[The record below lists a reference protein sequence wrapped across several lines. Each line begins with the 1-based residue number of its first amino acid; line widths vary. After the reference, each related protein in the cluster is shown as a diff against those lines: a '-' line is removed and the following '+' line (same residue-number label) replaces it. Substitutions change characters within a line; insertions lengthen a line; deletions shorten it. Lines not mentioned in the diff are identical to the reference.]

1 MIWWVVIVRVLD
13 DRIQL
18 MTQPDHAHLARTI
31 MERCVA
37 LAARPRRDEILLATG
52 EHDNGWDVEDAAP
65 SVDPTT
71 GAVVDFV
78 SASLRVRQTVWPR
91 SVARLAGDPWAA
103 ALVAH
108 HALIAYN
115 RFRPDAEWRAFF
127 TGMEAARDAI
137 LRAGGMPLGELVD
150 DYSFVRLGD
159 LISLA
164 FCTGHTDV
172 QRFGDWTIQLSG
184 TRVVV
189 APDPFGGAEMPIA
202 ITAREIGNHPLR
214 SEAELRRAL
223 NAATSTTLRGTVT
236 GVPADRG

>member
-1 MIWWVVIVRVLD
+1 VIVRMLD

-18 MTQPDHAHLARTI
+18 ITQPDHAHLARTI
-31 MERCVA
+31 METCVG
-37 LAARPRRDEILLATG
+37 LAGRPRRDAILLAIG

-65 SVDPTT
+65 TVDPTT

-78 SASLRVRQTVWPR
+78 NAPLRVRQTVWPR
-91 SVARLAGDPWAA
+91 ALARLADEPWAA
-103 ALVAH
+103 ALVAN
-108 HALIAYN
+108 HAVIAYS
-115 RFRPDAEWRAFF
+115 RFRPDAEWGPFF

-137 LRAGGMPLGELVD
+137 LRAGGLPLGELVD

-164 FCTGHTDV
+164 FCTGHTDA
-172 QRFGDWTIQLSG
+172 QRFDRWTIQLSG

-189 APDPFGGAEMPIA
+189 APDPFGGAEIPIA
-202 ITAREIGNHPLR
+202 ITAREIGNQPLR

-223 NAATSTTLRGTVT
+223 TVASSTTLRGTVA
-236 GVPADRG
+236 GEPG